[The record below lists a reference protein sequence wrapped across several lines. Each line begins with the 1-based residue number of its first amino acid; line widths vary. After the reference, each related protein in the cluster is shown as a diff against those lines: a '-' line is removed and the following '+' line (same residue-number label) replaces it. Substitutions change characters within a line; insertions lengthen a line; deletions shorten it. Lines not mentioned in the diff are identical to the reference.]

1 MLKIHKLFFRS
12 FLLVFLLMVFTIT
25 LIVYFWSKKLYID
38 DIKSNLSQN
47 IDTFLTIFST
57 NDLNNAQNIVKDLGK
72 KLDLRVSLIDENGYL
87 LADSEDLELIE
98 NHLNREEIKNASS
111 IEFASTL
118 RFSNSLKKELL
129 YLAKKFEL
137 DGKTYYLRMS
147 DFTDEIYFNFQKLLF
162 EIIFY
167 ILIFLFIAFLISY
180 ILSLKIKKEM
190 DLILNFLVDL
200 SQKKKDISLHSNF
213 TFEFNKIAN
222 LLSKVAKKLSKQ
234 DELKAKNS
242 AKLKVANRQKDELI
256 SSLSHEFKNPIA
268 IISGYSQTLLEDE
281 NISKEL
287 HNRFLNK
294 IHTNSLKLSQLIDKL
309 RLSIKLQEKQ
319 QSLQKSEVNLYKLV
333 ENCAS
338 DLKFKYKD
346 REIIIE
352 KNEVFI
358 EVDETLFSIV
368 VSNLIENAL
377 KYSSKEIEIK
387 IDKNSL
393 SVIDFGIGINQND
406 IEKIDKKFYRAS
418 SNEWNNSL
426 GLGLFIVKSILK
438 LHNFRLEIESKENI
452 GSRFRIYY

>member
-1 MLKIHKLFFRS
+1 
-12 FLLVFLLMVFTIT
+12 MVFTIT

-47 IDTFLTIFST
+47 IDTFLTVFSKD
-57 NDLNNAQNIVKDLGK
+57 DLHNAQNIVKDLGK

-111 IEFASTL
+111 VEFASTL

-222 LLSKVAKKLSKQ
+222 LLNKVAKKLSKQ

-377 KYSSKEIEIK
+377 KYSNKEVEIK

-452 GSRFRIYY
+452 GSRFRIHY

>member
-1 MLKIHKLFFRS
+1 
-12 FLLVFLLMVFTIT
+12 MVFTIT

-162 EIIFY
+162 EIVFY

-222 LLSKVAKKLSKQ
+222 LLSKVAKKISKQ

-452 GSRFRIYY
+452 GSIFRIHY

>member
-47 IDTFLTIFST
+47 IDTFLTVFSKD
-57 NDLNNAQNIVKDLGK
+57 DLYNAQNIVKDLGK

-162 EIIFY
+162 EIVFY

-180 ILSLKIKKEM
+180 LLSLKIKKEM

-338 DLKFKYKD
+338 DLKFKYKNRD
-346 REIIIE
+346 IIVE

-377 KYSSKEIEIK
+377 KYSSKEVEIK

>member
-1 MLKIHKLFFRS
+1 
-12 FLLVFLLMVFTIT
+12 MVFTIT

-162 EIIFY
+162 EIVFY

-180 ILSLKIKKEM
+180 LLSLKIKKEM

-377 KYSSKEIEIK
+377 KYSSKEVEIK

-452 GSRFRIYY
+452 GSRFRIHY

>member
-1 MLKIHKLFFRS
+1 MLKIHQLFFRS
-12 FLLVFLLMVFTIT
+12 FLLIFLLMIFTIT
-25 LIVYFWSKKLYID
+25 LIVYFWSKKLYTN
-38 DIKSNLSQN
+38 DIKSNLGQN
-47 IDTFLTIFST
+47 IDTFLTIFSKD
-57 NDLNNAQNIVKDLGK
+57 DLNNAQIIIKDLGK
-72 KLDLRVSLIDENGYL
+72 KLDLRVSLIDENGFL

-98 NHLNREEIKNASS
+98 NHLNREEIKNASN

-137 DGKTYYLRMS
+137 DGKIYYLRMS
-147 DFTDEIYFNFQKLLF
+147 DFTDEIYLNFQKLLF
-162 EIIFY
+162 EIVFY

-180 ILSLKIKKEM
+180 LLSLKIKKEM

-200 SQKKKDISLHSNF
+200 SQKKKPISLHSKF
-213 TFEFNKIAN
+213 TFEFNQIAN
-222 LLSKVAKKLSKQ
+222 LLSKVAKKLAKQ
-234 DELKAKNS
+234 DELKTKNS

-281 NISKEL
+281 DISKDL

-294 IHTNSLKLSQLIDKL
+294 IHSNSIKLSQLIDKL

-338 DLKFKYKD
+338 DLKFKYKN

-377 KYSSKEIEIK
+377 KYSNKEVEIK

-393 SVIDFGIGINQND
+393 SVIDFGIGMNQND
-406 IEKIDKKFYRAS
+406 LEKIDKKFYRAS

>member
-162 EIIFY
+162 EIVFY

-180 ILSLKIKKEM
+180 LLSLKIKKEM

-452 GSRFRIYY
+452 GSRFRIHY

>member
-1 MLKIHKLFFRS
+1 MLKIHQLFFRS
-12 FLLVFLLMVFTIT
+12 FLLIFLLMIFTIT
-25 LIVYFWSKKLYID
+25 LIVYFWSKKLYTN

-47 IDTFLTIFST
+47 IDTFLTVFSKD
-57 NDLNNAQNIVKDLGK
+57 DLNNAQNIIKDLGK
-72 KLDLRVSLIDENGYL
+72 KLDLRISLIDENGFL

-98 NHLNREEIKNASS
+98 NHLDREEIKNASN

-147 DFTDEIYFNFQKLLF
+147 DFTDEIYLNFQKLLF
-162 EIIFY
+162 EIVFY

-180 ILSLKIKKEM
+180 SLSLKIKKEM

-200 SQKKKDISLHSNF
+200 SQKKKAISLHSKF
-213 TFEFNKIAN
+213 TFEFNQISN
-222 LLSKVAKKLSKQ
+222 LLTKVAKKLAKQ
-234 DELKAKNS
+234 DELKTKNS

-281 NISKEL
+281 DISKDL

-294 IHTNSLKLSQLIDKL
+294 IHSNSIKLSQLIDKL

-338 DLKFKYKD
+338 DLKFKYKN

-377 KYSSKEIEIK
+377 KYSNKEVEIK

-393 SVIDFGIGINQND
+393 SVIDFGIGMNQND
-406 IEKIDKKFYRAS
+406 LEKIDKKFYRAS

>member
-1 MLKIHKLFFRS
+1 
-12 FLLVFLLMVFTIT
+12 MVFTIT

-47 IDTFLTIFST
+47 IDTFLTVFSKD
-57 NDLNNAQNIVKDLGK
+57 DLYNAQNIVKDLGK

-162 EIIFY
+162 EIVFY

-338 DLKFKYKD
+338 DLKFKYKNRD
-346 REIIIE
+346 IIVE

>member
-1 MLKIHKLFFRS
+1 
-12 FLLVFLLMVFTIT
+12 MVFTIT

-162 EIIFY
+162 EIVFY

-452 GSRFRIYY
+452 GSRFRIHY

>member
-1 MLKIHKLFFRS
+1 
-12 FLLVFLLMVFTIT
+12 MVFTIT

-162 EIIFY
+162 EIVFY

-180 ILSLKIKKEM
+180 LLSLKIKKEM

-452 GSRFRIYY
+452 GSRFRIHY